1 MHTTSAGRIRISC
14 RRYSVKPHVR
24 PKPNNYGIINT
35 AVNYATQENARNLTQ
50 LKVRTKNLTKKY
62 FNSYIEKNKTFAIMH
77 FSAFEEKMHNNIM
90 VRAFFILLK
99 PLNWLG

>member
-62 FNSYIEKNKTFAIMH
+62 FNSYIEKIKHLQLCIFLH
-77 FSAFEEKMHNNIM
+77 
-90 VRAFFILLK
+90 LK
-99 PLNWLG
+99 KKCTTTSWLGLFLYF